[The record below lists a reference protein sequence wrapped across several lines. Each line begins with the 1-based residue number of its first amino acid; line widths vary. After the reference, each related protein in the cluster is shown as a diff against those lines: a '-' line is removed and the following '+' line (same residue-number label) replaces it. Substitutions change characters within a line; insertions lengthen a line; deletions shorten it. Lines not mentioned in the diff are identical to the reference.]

1 MYDATKVTRAGVPE
15 AVQGEAFLQGPVFAS
30 AFHASGDPSAVP
42 YTYARFNNPTW
53 NQFEKAL
60 SELEGGEAVVFPSG
74 MAAIASIFGTLLRPG
89 DTLVLPSD
97 SYYTSRVIAQG
108 YLAEMGVRVQLAPTR
123 GNAQLAHLEGAK
135 LLWLESPSN
144 PNLEVCD
151 IRLLAE
157 AAHKQGVLVAV
168 DNTTPTVLGQKP
180 LELGADFSV
189 ASATKALTGH
199 SDLIMGYVAAKDSAL
214 LGKVRAWRTQQG
226 AIPGPME
233 VWMAH
238 RSLGTLALR
247 LERQCAN
254 ALAIAQ
260 FLSRRP
266 EVLEVRYP
274 GLPEDPAHAIAVRQ
288 MRYYGPVLSFTLGG
302 RELAEKFLANC
313 RLVYE
318 ATSFGGLH
326 TSAERRARWSG
337 DIISEGFIRFSAGC
351 EDIRDLLADLEQS
364 LATLI

>member
-1 MYDATKVTRAGVPE
+1 MYDATRVTRAGVPE

-30 AFHASGDPSAVP
+30 AFHAAGDPSAVP

-53 NQFEKAL
+53 NQFEQAL

-74 MAAIASIFGTLLRPG
+74 MAAVASIFGTLLRPG

-108 YLAEMGVRVQLAPTR
+108 YLAEMGVRVQLASTR

-144 PNLEVCD
+144 PGLEVCD
-151 IRLLAE
+151 IRMLAE
-157 AAHKQGVLVAV
+157 AAHAQGVLVAV
-168 DNTTPTVLGQKP
+168 DNTTPTMLGQKP

-199 SDLIMGYVAAKDSAL
+199 SDLVLGYVAAKDSTL
-214 LGKVRAWRTQQG
+214 LSKVRAWRTQQG

-247 LERQCAN
+247 LERQCNN
-254 ALAIAQ
+254 ALAIAH

-274 GLPEDPAHAIAVRQ
+274 GLPEDPAHSIAVRQ
-288 MRYYGPVLSFTLGG
+288 MSYYGPVVSFTLAS
-302 RELAEKFLANC
+302 REQAEKFLANC
-313 RLVYE
+313 KLVYE

-351 EDIRDLLADLEQS
+351 EDIRDLLADLEQA
-364 LATLI
+364 LATLS